1 MAVCAYAIFGGL
13 TMSVIDLLIKKRFGG
28 ELTREE
34 IREFVRGVTD
44 GSVADYQASA
54 MLMAICI
61 NGMTAEETLNLT
73 MEMAV
78 SGDTLDLSAIRGVKA
93 DKHST
98 GGVGDTTS
106 LVLVPLVAAC
116 GVKVAKMSG
125 RGLVTIL

>member
-1 MAVCAYAIFGGL
+1 
-13 TMSVIDLLIKKRFGG
+13 MSVIDLLIKKRFGG
-28 ELTREE
+28 ELTHEE

-98 GGVGDTTS
+98 GGVGDTTT
-106 LVLVPLVAAC
+106 LVLAPLVAAC
-116 GVKVAKMSG
+116 GGKV
-125 RGLVTIL
+125 L

>member
-1 MAVCAYAIFGGL
+1 
-13 TMSVIDLLIKKRFGG
+13 MSVIDLLIKKRFGG

-106 LVLVPLVAAC
+106 LVLVPLL
-116 GVKVAKMSG
+116 S
-125 RGLVTIL
+125 LIHI